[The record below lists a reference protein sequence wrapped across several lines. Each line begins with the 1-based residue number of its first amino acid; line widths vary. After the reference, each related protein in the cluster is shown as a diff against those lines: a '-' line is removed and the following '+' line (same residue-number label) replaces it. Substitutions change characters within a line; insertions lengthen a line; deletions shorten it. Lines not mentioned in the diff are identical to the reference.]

1 MQILCQVDN
10 CHEYEVFINGN
21 DSMIVSNR
29 DGIEIGKEV
38 DKTGT
43 YIARFVGKN
52 IGRVNIET

>member
-10 CHEYEVFINGN
+10 YHEYAVFADRN
-21 DSMIVSNR
+21 DDIIVSNR
-29 DGIEIGKEV
+29 DRIEIGKEV

-43 YIARFVGKN
+43 CIAQFVGKN